1 MKKLGV
7 FLCVAAA
14 VACGAALVACSCKK
28 TAKERATG
36 SSAGCPSASDAYDD
50 STATSGPTDAG
61 SASGASASDSPAET
75 AFPAK
80 FDLRDKGIVTPV
92 KFQNPWGA
100 CWSFGGIAAAETSV
114 LTALG
119 MTAEQYKE
127 KTGSDFN
134 LSENHLVWFSRLPI
148 TAETNSEQAGEGLYV
163 IGWLDGNDQF
173 AMYDGGDSTLITS
186 MFANGVGP
194 VDEDLFPYRGKEGIT
209 DWDYFSTYDTDPADV
224 QAEKVKEVRIS
235 EERYLGMTVDEAVQK
250 VLDGQANPT
259 ELFKELHDKG
269 YVDASWPQEGK
280 SKDELVKELEN
291 AYYQLKLETLC
302 VTNYYTRHDDWVIPV
317 YEETEDGKKLPNR
330 DIFCGYTLLH
340 GNILPET
347 VVRDDD
353 YHAVGTDQD
362 AIAAIKSELLAG
374 HGVSIRFRADQSVPG
389 QKLSRLG
396 YINLET
402 WAQYTYEDQPVT
414 HGVCIVGWD
423 DSITKDTFN
432 SDPAKQPPADGA
444 WIVKNSWGSETEY
457 TTTESGETIGFKDWG
472 IVNDEGKHT
481 GYFYLS
487 YYDKS
492 IESPESMVFD
502 TDFAEH
508 ADGFRVYAHDY
519 MPCTVIDLPD
529 TQSDMTM
536 TANVFVNEEGVDQE
550 MLAVATRTANAGD
563 EVKYRVYLLA
573 EGATSPEDGELV
585 ATQTATYDY
594 RGFHREKLDTPV
606 TIKDGQRFSI
616 VVMEKGKDESGADQY
631 SYATVCSNSK
641 KYAEENDFPSY
652 GISVIHEGESFV
664 YDGGAWSD
672 WTEILPKFRE
682 EHDAGDDYVF
692 DNFSIKAYMVAKA

>member
-1 MKKLGV
+1 MKEV
-7 FLCVAAA
+7 
-14 VACGAALVACSCKK
+14 
-28 TAKERATG
+28 R
-36 SSAGCPSASDAYDD
+36 
-50 STATSGPTDAG
+50 TSQ
-61 SASGASASDSPAET
+61 EQ
-75 AFPAK
+75 K
-80 FDLRDKGIVTPV
+80 
-92 KFQNPWGA
+92 
-100 CWSFGGIAAAETSV
+100 
-114 LTALG
+114 LG
-119 MTAEQYKE
+119 MT
-127 KTGSDFN
+127 
-134 LSENHLVWFSRLPI
+134 
-148 TAETNSEQAGEGLYV
+148 
-163 IGWLDGNDQF
+163 LDKAVQQ
-173 AMYDGGDSTLITS
+173 MRGG
-186 MFANGVGP
+186 
-194 VDEDLFPYRGKEGIT
+194 
-209 DWDYFSTYDTDPADV
+209 TDPH
-224 QAEKVKEVRIS
+224 
-235 EERYLGMTVDEAVQK
+235 
-250 VLDGQANPT
+250 
-259 ELFKELHDKG
+259 ELFGKLYYTGCLDE
-269 YVDASWPQEGK
+269 SWPEAGK
-280 SKDELVKELEN
+280 TDEQLVEDLEN
-291 AYYQLKLETLC
+291 AYYKFKLDDLR
-302 VTNYYTRHDDWVIPV
+302 VTNSYTAHDDWVIPV
-317 YEETEDGKKLPNR
+317 YAEGENGSKLPNR
-330 DIFCGYTLLH
+330 DIFCGYTLKH
-340 GNILPET
+340 GNVLPYPVIKDEED
-347 VVRDDD
+347 R
-353 YHAVGTDQD
+353 AIGTDPD
-362 AIAAIKSELLAG
+362 SIAAIKSELSAG
-374 HGVSIRFRADQSVPG
+374 RGVSIRFYADQAVPG
-389 QKLSRLG
+389 QDVSENG
-396 YINLET
+396 YMNTKT

-529 TQSDMTM
+529 TQSDMTK

-563 EVKYRVYLLA
+563 EVTYRVYLLA

-606 TIKDGQRFSI
+606 TIKNGQRFSI

-682 EHDAGDDYVF
+682 DHDAGDDYVF